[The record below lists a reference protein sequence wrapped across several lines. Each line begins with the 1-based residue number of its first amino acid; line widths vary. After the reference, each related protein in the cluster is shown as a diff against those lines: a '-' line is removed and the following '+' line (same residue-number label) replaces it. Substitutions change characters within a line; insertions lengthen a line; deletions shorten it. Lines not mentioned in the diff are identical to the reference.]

1 MRRPDHRPLAFL
13 LAVALCLTVF
23 VLPAFAA
30 YESDENGGT
39 DPPPYAGTIIT
50 IISKEMGDIPEE
62 TEDGGEPESEPEPTQ
77 EPEPGGEMDMDTLL
91 ESLFALLLSGDF
103 SGMTAEDALTPDGN
117 LTLVDD
123 IVQGSA
129 ENGKQFLTVTTKN
142 GNYFY
147 LIIDRSGGTDN
158 VHFLNLVDESDLL
171 ALMEDGDTETVPA
184 SCTCKD
190 RCYAGHVDTSCAICA
205 VNMTECTGKEPEP
218 TPTPAVEVTPEPETP
233 EKKSSSGAAALLLI
247 VVRGGGA
254 AFYFLK
260 VKGKGLPFGKQKSS
274 GEGYREA
281 ENVEDEGENEDEDD
295 GFIPFEKSEE
305 AAEAEAKAE
314 IETDDPEDY
323 PAFFPDNGEYWP
335 EDAKD
340 GSAK

>member
-1 MRRPDHRPLAFL
+1 MRRPDHRPFPFL

-23 VLPAFAA
+23 VLPVFGA

-39 DPPPYAGTIIT
+39 DPPPYAGTVIT
-50 IISKEMGDIPEE
+50 IISKEMGDMPEE
-62 TEDGGEPESEPEPTQ
+62 PEDGGEPESEPTPET
-77 EPEPGGEMDMDTLL
+77 EPGEEMDMDTLL

-103 SGMTAEDALTPDGN
+103 SGMTEDNALTPDGN

-123 IVQGSA
+123 IVQG
-129 ENGKQFLTVTTKN
+129 NGTDGKQFLTVTTKN

-158 VHFLNLVDESDLL
+158 VHFLNLVDESDLM
-171 ALMEDGDTETVPA
+171 ALMEDGNAETAPA
-184 SCTCKD
+184 VCSCKD

-218 TPTPAVEVTPEPETP
+218 TPTPAVEVTPEPEASA
-233 EKKSSSGAAALLLI
+233 KKSSSGAAVLLLI
-247 VVRGGGA
+247 VVLGGGA

-281 ENVEDEGENEDEDD
+281 ENVEEDGEEEED

-305 AAEAEAKAE
+305 VAEAEAEAKAE
-314 IETDDPEDY
+314 IKTDDPEDY
-323 PAFFPDNGEYWP
+323 APYFPDNGEYWP
-335 EDAKD
+335 EDEKD